1 MCLLF
6 LGSVSV
12 LIAVFGSAPNKLQG
26 NYNDAVIDQNPKPSA
41 YTIVDYRIHIKD
53 NWSETAAAYDWV
65 TGIGTEGDPYVIDG
79 ISVNLTNLPMLTW
92 TDWYSSYDY
101 TGAAIIIEGSA
112 EYFIIQNSEFI
123 NAYTDPR
130 IGMHE
135 ACGIYLHS
143 NVEHGIITN
152 NKFFNDSNAIYI
164 RNSEFIQILDN
175 TIIGDPDTNG
185 AAFYLSH
192 TENMIIQGNYI
203 ENHKTGVQVEGA
215 KENILVDNNVIIY
228 IKPNFMANGI
238 MFYRVNNSAIT
249 NNELHGADAQSI
261 IPTESSQMGLRTAGL
276 GSQAIQIDNSHNIYV
291 AGNKYYDIYGNLI
304 GGTGN
309 FNIVVV
315 IIAIVGAV
323 CVVGL
328 TLMITRKRKTN
339 HY

>member
-1 MCLLF
+1 MAISLL
-6 LGSVSV
+6 
-12 LIAVFGSAPNKLQG
+12 IFGSISILSMVLPNQLYSSTP
-26 NYNDAVIDQNPKPSA
+26 NLIDQKPKASA
-41 YTIVDYRIHIKD
+41 YTVVDHRIHIKN
-53 NWSETAAAYDWV
+53 NWSETVAAYDWA
-65 TGIGTEGDPYVIDG
+65 TGSGTEGDPYVIDG
-79 ISVNLTNLPMLTW
+79 ISINLAVFPMLTW
-92 TDWYSSYDY
+92 TDWYSSYTY
-101 TGAAIIIEGSA
+101 TGAGILIEGST

-123 NAYTDPR
+123 NAYSDPR
-130 IGMHE
+130 LGMQE
-135 ACGIYLHS
+135 SSGIHLHGKTE
-143 NVEHGIITN
+143 NGIIKSN
-152 NKFFNDSNAIYI
+152 NFFNEFSAIYI
-164 RNSEFIQILDN
+164 ENSEFIQILDN
-175 TIIGDPDTNG
+175 TIIGDVDTG
-185 AAFYLSH
+185 GPAFYLSH

-215 KENILVDNNVIIY
+215 KENIIVDNNVIIY

-291 AGNKYYDIYGNLI
+291 AGNKYYDIHGNLI

-323 CVVGL
+323 CAVGL

-339 HY
+339 H